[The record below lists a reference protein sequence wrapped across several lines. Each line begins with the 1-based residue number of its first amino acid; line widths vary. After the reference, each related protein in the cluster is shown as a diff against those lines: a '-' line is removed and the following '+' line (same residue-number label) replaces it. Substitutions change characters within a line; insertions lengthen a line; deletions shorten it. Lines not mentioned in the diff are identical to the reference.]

1 MGNETEI
8 EYNPRTSIGYI
19 QFLPLQNIFCKI
31 YRFHQIEKKRNVAC
45 RSIKN
50 FEIELEDRNKI

>member
-19 QFLPLQNIFCKI
+19 QFLPLQNTLVSSN
-31 YRFHQIEKKRNVAC
+31 REKKK
-45 RSIKN
+45 RS
-50 FEIELEDRNKI
+50 LSQY